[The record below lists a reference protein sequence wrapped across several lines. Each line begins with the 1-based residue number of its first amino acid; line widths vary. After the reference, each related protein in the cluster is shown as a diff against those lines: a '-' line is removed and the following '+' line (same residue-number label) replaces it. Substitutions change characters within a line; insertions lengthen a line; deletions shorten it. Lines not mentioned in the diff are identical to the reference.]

1 MKSIYGVKMPKVELT
16 DLKQA
21 FIRVNEKEI
30 EVDENIM
37 NKDMLTA
44 QGAAYEPNIVTKYE
58 YDEELISL
66 ETYS

>member
-30 EVDENIM
+30 EVDDNLM

-44 QGAAYEPNIVTKYE
+44 QGAAYEPHIVTKYE
-58 YDEELISL
+58 YDE
-66 ETYS
+66 